1 MEHAFTSI
9 DEVNEMVDK
18 LEDYYIDYKK
28 VVDNISKIDSDYK
41 VDAYIDIFT
50 KYWRF
55 ELHKK
60 RRGTMNKYVGE
71 EFFKPSTL
79 PVPSNI
85 DKIPSIRDSY
95 YEYLKERNTQYANI
109 CMIKLSVAYPMV
121 VQGTYMN
128 PTRSDTL
135 IEGKDLISDFY
146 KKVNDRCELYEE
158 MIDSLVPVLEEN
170 YSMER
175 DDIND

>member
-28 VVDNISKIDSDYK
+28 VADNISKIDSDYK
-41 VDAYIDIFT
+41 VDAYIDIFVR
-50 KYWRF
+50 YWRF

-71 EFFKPSTL
+71 EFFRPSTL
-79 PVPSNI
+79 PIPSNI
-85 DKIPSIRDSY
+85 DKITSIRDSY

-109 CMIKLSVAYPMV
+109 CMNSLSVEYPMV
-121 VQGTYMN
+121 VQGIYMN
-128 PTRSDTL
+128 SDGSDIHIT
-135 IEGKDLISDFY
+135 GKNLISDFY
-146 KKVNDRCELYEE
+146 KKVNDKCELYEE
-158 MIDSLVPVLEEN
+158 MIDSLLSDLEEKL
-170 YSMER
+170 
-175 DDIND
+175 